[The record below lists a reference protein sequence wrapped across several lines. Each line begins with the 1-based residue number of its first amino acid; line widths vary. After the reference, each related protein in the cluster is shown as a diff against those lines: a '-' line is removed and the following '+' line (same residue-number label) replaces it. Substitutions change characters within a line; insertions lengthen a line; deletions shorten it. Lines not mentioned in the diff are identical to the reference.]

1 MILEYVL
8 NPANLI
14 FIFFCLLEEKEHHSR
29 RLTVRM
35 CVFYIFISFFLKG
48 AQTAFSLLIRAVFV
62 SKNVSLIY
70 VSHLPSWQAYVVV

>member
-35 CVFYIFISFFLKG
+35 CVFYFFFKG